1 MKIKS
6 IILLAVMAASINEM
20 PARNWLSLDDVIRI
34 ARDRSYSAQSAR
46 LEYIASYWT
55 YRTFRAQ
62 LLPSVNLN
70 GGLLNFDHSRVEA
83 RDAES
88 GIINY
93 VDNNSLTNS
102 LTLSLDQEIPAT
114 GGTISLQ
121 SYLYRLDQFNYD
133 MTTYNSQPL
142 RISYTQP
149 LRSYNTLKWEKKTA
163 PVEFEIAQKEY
174 LEDMEQ
180 VTITATQLFFG
191 AISAQTEYKQST
203 ANYADLT
210 RMYDTAQ
217 KRFAIGTVTKSDMLQ
232 LELSVLNAK
241 VAVTNNKL
249 KLDEQL
255 FNLFSYLRLSDY
267 QNAELLAPDK
277 VPDIIINADQAVAF
291 ALENSTHAPTQ
302 QLTMLQAKQGVA
314 EAKSKRGLQL
324 QLSSEIGFNKTS
336 DTFRDAYNRL
346 KDNEVIG
353 LSLSLP
359 IFDWGVSKGRVHVA
373 EAKLELA
380 NVEVEQARVE
390 YIEDIRRQVMQFAYQ
405 AEQCRTAKRAE
416 EISAER
422 YDISK
427 RRFEEGTITVT
438 DLNTALQE
446 SETARA
452 QYIEQLQTY
461 WTDYYTLQRATLYD
475 WQRNRKLT
483 ADYDEITRK

>member
-1 MKIKS
+1 
-6 IILLAVMAASINEM
+6 MAAMATCNGEGL
-20 PARNWLSLDDVIRI
+20 ARNWLSLGDVIRI
-34 ARDRSYSAQSAR
+34 ARERSYNAQAAK

-55 YRTFRAQ
+55 YRSFKAQ
-62 LLPSVNLN
+62 LLPSVNLS
-70 GGLLNFDHSRVEA
+70 GSLLNFDHSRVEA
-83 RDAES
+83 RDAET
-88 GIINY
+88 GLINY

-114 GGTISLQ
+114 GGTVSLQ

-149 LRSYNTLKWEKKTA
+149 LRTYNTLKWEKKTA
-163 PVEFEIAQKEY
+163 PIEFEMAKKEY
-174 LEDMEQ
+174 LENMEQ
-180 VTITATQLFFG
+180 VTLTATQLFFD

-203 ANYADLT
+203 ANYADLQ
-210 RMYDTAQ
+210 RMYETAQ
-217 KRFAIGTVTKSDMLQ
+217 KRFSIGTVTKSDILQ

-249 KLDEQL
+249 NMDEQL
-255 FNLFSYLRLSDY
+255 FNLFSYLRLTDY
-267 QNAELLAPDK
+267 QQVDLVAPAD
-277 VPDIIINADQAVAF
+277 VPDIIINADDAVAY
-291 ALENSTHAPTQ
+291 ALENSTHVPSQRLTLLEAQ
-302 QLTMLQAKQGVA
+302 QSVAK
-314 EAKSKRGLQL
+314 AKSSRGIQM

-336 DTFRDAYNRL
+336 DTFKGAYGNLR
-346 KDNEVIG
+346 DNEVIG

-359 IFDWGVSKGRVHVA
+359 IFDWGVSKGQVRVA
-373 EAKLELA
+373 EAELELA
-380 NVEVEQARVE
+380 NLEVEQARVE
-390 YIEDIRRQVMQFAYQ
+390 YVEDIRRQVMQFACQ

-452 QYIEQLQTY
+452 QYINQLQTY
-461 WTDYYTLQRATLYD
+461 WTDYYTLRRATLFD
-475 WQRNRKLT
+475 WQRNIKLT
-483 ADYDEITRK
+483 ADYDSLLK